1 MLIRKYSKLDERDW
15 LKCRLLSFFDSS
27 YFDNIVHKK
36 DGYDSNAIN
45 LVAIEDNK
53 IVGFLDIE
61 IEQRIKEVCK
71 LDGKLGGVIWDIGV
85 LPEYRRKK
93 IATRLLE
100 KAKIIA
106 KEKQVSRFEAWTQ
119 DDIPANK
126 WYQKNNFKYIE
137 GYLNVYGG
145 SRLVADDVG
154 EILGVRSVNFEA
166 ALERK
171 SELVKKFSRVHEVRL
186 YELKF

>member
-171 SELVKKFSRVHEVRL
+171 SELVKKISRVHEVRL